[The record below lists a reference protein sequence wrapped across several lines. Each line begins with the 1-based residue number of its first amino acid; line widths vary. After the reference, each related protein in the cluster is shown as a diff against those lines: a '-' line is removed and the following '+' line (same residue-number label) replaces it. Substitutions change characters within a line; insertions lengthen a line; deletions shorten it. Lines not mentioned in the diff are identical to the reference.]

1 MRQLASIADPTGVLS
16 WIPDVKKDYRTYLQ
30 DPTLANAGLFLLSVV
45 GAIPILGKA
54 AAPAKAA
61 RLAKT
66 QKAVVGVS
74 KKIAKDWEK
83 LAPLRAVDEAFDS
96 GITVNAF
103 SKWYKSINPQASRL
117 EVVRAWEDVK
127 KLFGRIESTDL
138 DAVEAYDIVGSRFG
152 KIVKKYNVGV
162 DVKVPAGRSA
172 FASAN
177 PKVYNKYIRDLDKI
191 KKIPT
196 QATGIAIGKGVAGM
210 TKGVTSS
217 VTTR

>member
-1 MRQLASIADPTGVLS
+1 MKELHQLVDMVEDAMNESIQVSEIGLQDFGLGSTTPMGVSKKELTTNSRLTSSQVDNMRQLASIADPTGVLS
-16 WIPDVKKDYRTYLQ
+16 WPDVKKDYRTYLQ

-66 QKAVVGVS
+66 QKAVVVVS

-96 GITVNAF
+96 GVITVNAF

-127 KLFGRIESTDL
+127 RLFGGIESTDL

-152 KIVKKYNVGV
+152 KIVKK
-162 DVKVPAGRSA
+162 
-172 FASAN
+172 
-177 PKVYNKYIRDLDKI
+177 
-191 KKIPT
+191 
-196 QATGIAIGKGVAGM
+196 
-210 TKGVTSS
+210 
-217 VTTR
+217 